1 MTTLN
6 KITLIIADDHPLVR
20 SGVYKELENVEQF
33 EVIGETGDGNEALAL
48 INKLNPNVAVLD
60 FQMPGL
66 NGIEIVEKLKE
77 IGSSTKV
84 ILLTMHD
91 EKQIFF
97 KALEVGVN
105 AYVLKDDAVLDIVEA
120 VKNVVDGKE
129 FISKNLTGLMLE
141 KIKKADKVS
150 KKEILISELT
160 SLEKN
165 ILSLVAEL
173 NTNDEISNKL
183 FISKRT
189 VENYK
194 VNIAKKLQLNG
205 ARELLKYSIENKNYL
220 EQAF

>member
-120 VKNVVDGKE
+120 IKNVVDGKE

-220 EQAF
+220 EQEF

>member
-120 VKNVVDGKE
+120 IKNVVDGKE

-150 KKEILISELT
+150 KKEMLISELT